1 MVDGWYLLGLEDT
14 NRSEKSLFFL
24 SIGLVLG
31 LATVGIVS
39 PQLLNSVMTGA
50 YDFVLNYFGWWFILL
65 SVVLTVAMVTFSFS
79 RYGRLRIGGQDAE
92 PEFGYFSWVSMIFTV
107 GFASA
112 VIFWG
117 VAEPIYIVSSP
128 PDPLPVQGAPVESVA
143 LAFMSMHD
151 IFPAIMAWYLPVSL
165 AFGLIVWNDDEFK
178 FSSML
183 KPILDEERWGALY
196 WVTDLMALVTMIGG
210 LATTLGFIGQQLST
224 IMSNV
229 FGFTSGIVT
238 YGLFGIIG
246 LIFLGDVWLGL
257 RNGIQNM
264 ARATMVVIAV
274 LMGILVFVGPSMF
287 MAELG
292 LDSLGIWLNNLPR
305 LMLYTDPVDRSLW
318 PQDWTSFWWAWYA
331 AWGLFVGSFVAR
343 VSKGRTVRETTIGL
357 SIVPAGFLFVQHAIL
372 GGWALSSSN
381 YGPVST
387 ALSEQG
393 IPAALAE
400 AINVTPLTSVLGV
413 LFILAL
419 TGYVIT
425 SLDSAVFMLA
435 AIAMGNE
442 EPNARNRAIWG
453 LVLAGLGVMTLSL
466 PGTRALESFSVVLGL
481 PFTIFFLVIVY
492 AMIVT
497 ARRQYQSNFGDYRP
511 VKQKPPVDQTQT
523 DLAEDDD

>member
-1 MVDGWYLLGLEDT
+1 MVSGWYLLGLEDM
-14 NRSEKSLFFL
+14 NRSERSLFFL
-24 SIGLVLG
+24 SIGLILG
-31 LATVGIVS
+31 LATVGIVAPDVLS
-39 PQLLNSVMTGA
+39 SVMNGA

-65 SVVLTVAMVTFSFS
+65 SLVLTAGMIAFSLS
-79 RYGRLRIGGQDAE
+79 RYGKLKIGGQDAE
-92 PEFGYFSWVSMIFTV
+92 PEFSYFSWVSMIFTV

-128 PDPLPVQGAPVESVA
+128 PNPLPVQGAPVESVA
-143 LAFMSMHD
+143 LAFMYLHD

-183 KPILDEERWGALY
+183 KPILDKDRWGAVY
-196 WVTDLMALVTMIGG
+196 YITDLFALVTMIGG

-224 IMSNV
+224 IMSSV
-229 FGFTSGIVT
+229 FGFSSGLLT
-238 YGLFGIIG
+238 YALFGLIG
-246 LIFLGDVWLGL
+246 VVFLGDVWLGL
-257 RNGIQNM
+257 RDGIKNM
-264 ARATMVVIAV
+264 ARATMVVIGV
-274 LMGILVFVGPSMF
+274 LMGVLIFVGPSMF
-287 MAELG
+287 MVELG

-305 LMLYTDPVDRSLW
+305 LMLFTDPVERSLW

-343 VSKGRTVRETTIGL
+343 VSKGRTVRETTMGL
-357 SIVPAGFLFVQHAIL
+357 CVVPAGFLFVQHAIL
-372 GGWALSSSN
+372 GGWALAPGN

-387 ALSEQG
+387 ALSENG

-400 AINVTPLTSVLGV
+400 AINVTPLTNLLGV

-419 TGYVIT
+419 VGYIIT

-435 AIAMGNE
+435 AVSMGNE
-442 EPNARNRAIWG
+442 EPNARNRAVWG
-453 LVLAGLGVMTLSL
+453 LVLAALGAMTLSL

-481 PFTIFFLVIVY
+481 PFTVFFLVILY
-492 AMIVT
+492 AMVVV
-497 ARRQYQSNFGDYRP
+497 ARQRYRDVFGEFVPAASR
-511 VKQKPPVDQTQT
+511 TSRRRAEF
-523 DLAEDDD
+523 AEDDD

>member
-1 MVDGWYLLGLEDT
+1 MVRIWYLLGLEDT
-14 NRSEKSLFFL
+14 NNAEKSLVIL
-24 SIGLVLG
+24 SIGLILG

-39 PQLLNSVMTGA
+39 PKLLNSVMNGA

-65 SVVLTVAMVTFSFS
+65 SLVLTVGMLLFASS

-92 PEFGYFSWVSMIFTV
+92 PEFSYFSWVSMIFTV

-128 PDPLPVQGAPVESVA
+128 PEPLPVQGAPVESVA
-143 LAFMSMHD
+143 LSFMYLHD

-165 AFGLIVWNDDEFK
+165 AFGLIVWDDDEFK

-183 KPILDEERWGALY
+183 KPILDKDRWGPVYYL
-196 WVTDLMALVTMIGG
+196 TDLMALVTMIGG

-224 IMSNV
+224 IMSTV
-229 FGFTSGIVT
+229 FGFSSGALT
-238 YGLFGIIG
+238 YALFGLIG
-246 LIFLGDVWLGL
+246 VIFLGDVWLGL
-257 RNGIQNM
+257 RDGIKNM
-264 ARATMVVIAV
+264 ARATMVIIGV
-274 LMGILVFVGPSMF
+274 LMCLLVFIGPSMF
-287 MAELG
+287 IVELG

-305 LMLYTDPVDRSLW
+305 LMLYTDPVERSLW

-343 VSKGRTVRETTIGL
+343 VSKGRTVRETTVGL
-357 SIVPAGFLFVQHAIL
+357 CIVPAGVLFVQHAIL
-372 GGWALSSSN
+372 GGWALSPGN
-381 YGPVST
+381 YGPIST
-387 ALSEQG
+387 ALSENG

-400 AINVTPLTSVLGV
+400 AITVTPFSNILGV

-419 TGYVIT
+419 TGYIVT

-435 AIAMGNE
+435 AVSMGNE
-442 EPNARNRAIWG
+442 EPNPRNRAIWG
-453 LVLAGLGVMTLSL
+453 LVLAGLGAMTLSL

-481 PFTIFFLVIVY
+481 PFTVFFLVILY
-492 AMIVT
+492 AMLVV
-497 ARRQYQSNFGDYRP
+497 ARQRYRDVFGEFVPAERRVSRQRAEF
-511 VKQKPPVDQTQT
+511 
-523 DLAEDDD
+523 AEDDD